1 MTNAFNLNFQD
12 NIIMQSLQALLI
24 VIFFSK
30 DIAPEITELENAGF
44 CDIQK
49 QNCVTVRVFGQGFK
63 ESPYIKCEVT
73 KLEVR

>member
-1 MTNAFNLNFQD
+1 
-12 NIIMQSLQALLI
+12 MQNCFLLQFTKQGLLI
-24 VIFFSK
+24 VIFFPE

-63 ESPYIKCEVT
+63 ESPYSKCEVS
-73 KLEVR
+73 KLEV